1 MHGEGRSG
9 QRRVRVM
16 LQPVSIT
23 GGGGGARLLLS
34 HTFIKEDNEAATR
47 ADASF

>member
-9 QRRVRVM
+9 QRRVIVM

-23 GGGGGARLLLS
+23 GGKKACLLLS
-34 HTFIKEDNEAATR
+34 HTFIKEDNEAAAR